1 MPKLKTHKSIAKR
14 ITVTR
19 TGKVKQRRGGQ
30 SHYNTRLSGEGLQ
43 KKRRDVTVAKTETRN
58 LRRLLP
64 YS

>member
-19 TGKVKQRRGGQ
+19 TGKVIARRAGQ
-30 SHYNTRLSGEGLQ
+30 SHFNTRLTGTGLQ
-43 KKRRDVTVAKTETRN
+43 KKRRDVSVAKSERRN